1 MTAHIRLVRAKFGSN
16 NHVVHCHQSDT
27 YLLLI
32 MDSIKARAKNIDG
45 DGDDV
50 DDDIPNEP
58 RPTRREILNAVS
70 TIGKCIEDSNDPLAP
85 KLDTLV
91 EDVQ

>member
-1 MTAHIRLVRAKFGSN
+1 
-16 NHVVHCHQSDT
+16 
-27 YLLLI
+27 

-85 KLDTLV
+85 KLDTLLRTFNR
-91 EDVQ
+91 ELHFDETQRMRDTHLTNFFQKS